1 MLNVLPD
8 AGLTF
13 LFRTIVNGA
22 KSLDKKHVLMGPN
35 NGYVESMDPD
45 IAEEDEPST
54 KSKIGD
60 ARFKMGDVILVIVS
74 ERISVE

>member
-1 MLNVLPD
+1 MLIVLPD
-8 AGLTF
+8 PGLAF

-22 KSLDKKHVLMGPN
+22 KSLDKKHVLTAPN

-45 IAEEDEPST
+45 IEGDGPNT
-54 KSKIGD
+54 KFIIGD
-60 ARFKMGDVILVIVS
+60 ARLKMGDVILVIVS